1 MVHFPAG
8 QVTGQVIAVRG
19 SRAQIALPAPTP
31 LGPGRPTVGSFLA
44 MKAVSSILVGVITAV
59 EADEGPQGYR
69 ARAHVDLTGEIIT
82 EADGTAR
89 FRRGVTTF
97 PAIGDPVESLSSD
110 VLKVIYGASAGRA
123 IRIGHIAQ
131 DASVPAMV
139 NLDSLLTR
147 HFAVVGSTGVG
158 KSSGVAVILNAMV
171 AADPGL
177 RVLVLD
183 SHNEYGR
190 CFGDRALV
198 TGAGDMRLP
207 FWLFNLEEM
216 TDVIYGGRPA
226 VAEEVDILAELIPLA
241 KNHYQSYKAGGERS
255 TLARRAVRSGGFTA
269 DTPTPYL
276 IQDLM
281 ALIDERMGKLENR
294 ASRMT
299 HHRLLGRIEAIR
311 NDPRYGF
318 MFENAN
324 LGGDTM
330 ASVLSRLFRLDDD
343 GRQVTVLRLATLPG
357 EAVDAVVCVALR
369 LAFEFGLWSDG
380 ALPLLVVCEEAHRYA
395 SADPTVGFA
404 PARRSLSRIAKEGRK
419 YGVHLGL
426 VSQRPAELDP
436 TIISQCSTLFAMR
449 MTNED
454 DQALLRSAT
463 TDVAA
468 HLLDLV
474 PGLGTGDV
482 IALGD
487 AVPLSTRLR
496 FETLPRQRLPL
507 SEVTVGDRPAD
518 VPDRADLVRTVVERW
533 RRASSGQ
540 PPCEEEAPA
549 LAPDGERASML
560 RASVTDA
567 DRATF
572 LRAPAP
578 EGPDAARPLLQQARA
593 SILKR

>member
-1 MVHFPAG
+1 MGH
-8 QVTGQVIAVRG
+8 VISVRG
-19 SRAQIALPAPTP
+19 SRAQVGFPAPTP
-31 LGPGRPTVGSFLA
+31 LSHARPTVGSFLS
-44 MKAVSSILVGVITAV
+44 MKAVDSTIVGVVTAV
-59 EADEGPQGYR
+59 ESDSGPHGYR
-69 ARAHVDLTGEIIT
+69 AKAHVDLTGEIVRT
-82 EADGTAR
+82 ADGSAQ
-89 FRRGVTTF
+89 FRRGVTVF
-97 PAIGDPVESLSSD
+97 PAIGDAAEALSSD
-110 VLKVIYGASAGRA
+110 GLRVVYGSSASRT

-131 DASVPAMV
+131 NRDVPALV
-139 NLDSLLTR
+139 DYDSLLSK

-158 KSSGVAVILNAMV
+158 KSSGVAVILNAMM
-171 AADPGL
+171 AADAGL

-190 CFGDRALV
+190 SFGERALV
-198 TGAGDMRLP
+198 TGAGDLRLP
-207 FWLFNLEEM
+207 FWMFNFEEM

-226 VAEEVDILAELIPLA
+226 VPDEVDILAELIPLA
-241 KNHYQSYKAGGERS
+241 KSHYQSYKVSGERPA
-255 TLARRAVRSGGFTA
+255 LARRTVRSGGFTA

-299 HHRLLGRIEAIR
+299 HHRLLARIEAIK

-324 LGGDTM
+324 VGGDTM
-330 ASVLSRLFRLDDD
+330 ASVLSRLFRLDGD

-357 EAVDAVVCVALR
+357 EAVDAVVCVTLR

-380 ALPLLVVCEEAHRYA
+380 ALPLLIVCEEAHRYA
-395 SADPTVGFA
+395 SADPSVGFA

-449 MTNED
+449 MTNEA

-463 TDVAA
+463 SDIAA

-482 IALGD
+482 IGLGE
-487 AVPLSTRLR
+487 AMPLSTRLH
-496 FETLPRQRLPL
+496 FETLPAARVPS
-507 SEVTVGDRPAD
+507 SEMTVGRPETGSLGGD
-518 VPDRADLVRTVVERW
+518 ELVRTVIDRW
-533 RRASSGQ
+533 RRATSGQ
-540 PPCEEEAPA
+540 SLVEEEAPA
-549 LAPDGERASML
+549 LVPDAERPSI
-560 RASVTDA
+560 
-567 DRATF
+567 
-572 LRAPAP
+572 LRAPASDH
-578 EGPDAARPLLQQARA
+578 GPGAPTPLLQQARA

>member
-1 MVHFPAG
+1 
-8 QVTGQVIAVRG
+8 
-19 SRAQIALPAPTP
+19 
-31 LGPGRPTVGSFLA
+31 
-44 MKAVSSILVGVITAV
+44 
-59 EADEGPQGYR
+59 
-69 ARAHVDLTGEIIT
+69 
-82 EADGTAR
+82 
-89 FRRGVTTF
+89 
-97 PAIGDPVESLSSD
+97 
-110 VLKVIYGASAGRA
+110 
-123 IRIGHIAQ
+123 
-131 DASVPAMV
+131 
-139 NLDSLLTR
+139 
-147 HFAVVGSTGVG
+147 
-158 KSSGVAVILNAMV
+158 
-171 AADPGL
+171 
-177 RVLVLD
+177 
-183 SHNEYGR
+183 
-190 CFGDRALV
+190 
-198 TGAGDMRLP
+198 
-207 FWLFNLEEM
+207 
-216 TDVIYGGRPA
+216 
-226 VAEEVDILAELIPLA
+226 
-241 KNHYQSYKAGGERS
+241 
-255 TLARRAVRSGGFTA
+255 
-269 DTPTPYL
+269 
-276 IQDLM
+276 
-281 ALIDERMGKLENR
+281 
-294 ASRMT
+294 
-299 HHRLLGRIEAIR
+299 
-311 NDPRYGF
+311 

-357 EAVDAVVCVALR
+357 DAVDAVVCVALR

-496 FETLPRQRLPL
+496 FETLPRQRLPM